1 MKIDLAF
8 VPGFSASLAGWEATL
23 GVAGRGAVRCHWIG
37 PSGPE
42 ERTGTRRHDLL
53 LTPQAFERLSGA
65 LRELPEELQ
74 RWALDD
80 APVRH
85 IRCRT
90 GDGLIERRRSVSR
103 TAATPLEA
111 AFDRVWIELF
121 SLVRPALVDLGMP
134 ESLVALAR

>member
-1 MKIDLAF
+1 MEIDLAF
-8 VPGFSASLAGWEATL
+8 VPGFSASLAGWDATL
-23 GVAGRGAVRCHWIG
+23 RVGGHGAVRCHWIG

-42 ERTGTRRHDLL
+42 ERTGTRHDIL
-53 LTPQAFERLSGA
+53 LTPQAFERLSRA

-90 GDGLIERRRSVSR
+90 GDGAIERRRSVSGR
-103 TAATPLEA
+103 TATPLEA
-111 AFDRVWIELF
+111 EFDRIWLELF
-121 SLVRPALVDLGMP
+121 SLVRPTLVGLGMP

>member
-23 GVAGRGAVRCHWIG
+23 NVGGRGAVRCHWIG

-42 ERTGTRRHDLL
+42 ERTGARRDLP
-53 LTPQAFERLSGA
+53 LTPEAFERLSGA

-90 GDGLIERRRSVSR
+90 RDGLIERRRSLSR
-103 TAATPLEA
+103 RAATPPEA